1 MRIGTAGHLGEGTLA
16 AYMLGGLGRAETAA
30 RERHLRSC
38 GACQEQLASLAEV
51 RRMLSLVPA
60 SLVLEDPA
68 MAGSATGQ
76 VPAVTGGS
84 STAHPYGGGQ
94 CRPPRR
100 ATAGAAGAA

>member
-76 VPAVTGGS
+76 VPAVTGGG
-84 STAHPYGGGQ
+84 STAHRYGGGGA
-94 CRPPRR
+94 PRR
-100 ATAGAAGAA
+100 RGATAAGPGRA